1 MALVPCRECGHKV
14 STEANSWLFD
24 WKTRHCPNC
33 DCRNPTQ
40 DSHHSYSVFGSNKV
54 DDDGYEVGAGNSK
67 SPSRVWLVLIFVV
80 VGSVAYFMMLLLGLR
95 FPF

>member
-14 STEANSWLFD
+14 SNEANSWLFD

-40 DSHHSYSVFGSNKV
+40 DSHHSYSVFGSNLARQL
-54 DDDGYEVGAGNSK
+54 GQI
-67 SPSRVWLVLIFVV
+67 PFWVWVV
-80 VGSVAYFMMLLLGLR
+80 VIIVVVAVFLGPLLFMLLMG
-95 FPF
+95 